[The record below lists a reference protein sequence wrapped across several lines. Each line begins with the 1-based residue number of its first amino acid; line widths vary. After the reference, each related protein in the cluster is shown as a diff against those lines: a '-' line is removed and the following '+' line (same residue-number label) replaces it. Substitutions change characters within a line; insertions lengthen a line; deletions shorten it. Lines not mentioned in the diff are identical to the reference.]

1 MKQYLIGVALAG
13 LVAHASACEAHQTQA
28 AAGKTA
34 TKPARAMV
42 MADAAWSRMTAP
54 NVKVGGVFLTLT
66 NHSQRDDVLLAVTTP
81 VSSKVELHTHVNDNG
96 VMRMRE
102 VAGGIAIGKGQTV
115 VLQPGG
121 LHIMLMNL
129 QQPLKP
135 NDRFPLT
142 LKFKHAPAQ
151 TVTVTVNNGVAAGA
165 ASMVH
170 AH

>member
-1 MKQYLIGVALAG
+1 MKQYLLGVALAG
-13 LVAHASACEAHQTQA
+13 LVANVAACEAH
-28 AAGKTA
+28 AAGGKMATA
-34 TKPARAMV
+34 PTHATV

-54 NVKVGGVFLTLT
+54 NVKVGGVFLTLN
-66 NHSQRDDVLLAVTTP
+66 NHSQRDDVLLAATTP

-129 QQPLKP
+129 QRPLKP
-135 NDRFPLT
+135 NDSFPLT

-151 TVTVTVNNGVAAGA
+151 TVTVTVNNGVATGAA